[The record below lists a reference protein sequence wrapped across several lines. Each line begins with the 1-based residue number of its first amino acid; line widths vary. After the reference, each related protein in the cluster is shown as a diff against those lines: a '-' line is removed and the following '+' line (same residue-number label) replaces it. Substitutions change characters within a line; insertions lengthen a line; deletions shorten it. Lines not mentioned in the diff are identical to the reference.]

1 MASASNKRSPTPEH
15 NIPEDPDTAAARKE
29 LRQTVISEKPD
40 LSAMSATNPDH
51 RAPSATSGLD
61 KASSKATT
69 PDRDLP
75 DTADNN
81 MKEHMSSP
89 KKKRARDEVDEPKD
103 TAANTNGDV
112 SPVGENGS
120 ITLNRTNRSEPEK
133 KRPRD
138 VSSEIKK
145 DAEAPI
151 SPKSDEAATKS
162 PEPQKPSTA
171 EKDQKVTSASAFN
184 SSGLS
189 GFSTQ
194 TSPFLQAGSGTKTL
208 SSFASTSA
216 APSPFGLT
224 SSTPT
229 SIFGTSN
236 GSSAFARVG
245 GSSTTTFGSSVFSG
259 GFGSS
264 SLSGSKLTTFS
275 TPGGIFKS
283 SEPPRPFG
291 APANDEED
299 EGAGDGAKSKDKEG
313 DDSAEKPTEEDKEKS
328 AGAEDKKKPKLQ
340 RVAVDDGEAGEV
352 TLLQVRAKIY
362 HLDKASS
369 SWKERGAGN
378 LKINVPLACVTID
391 EESGAP
397 IPGTFDASSLE
408 GAESKVVRL
417 VMRQDSTH
425 RLILNTVIIPA
436 MEFQEKST
444 VKATCVLFTAIE
456 NEGAVSIQI
465 KMNAAN
471 AKSFLNEVGK
481 VQRELQSV

>member
-1 MASASNKRSPTPEH
+1 MASTSTKRSPTPEH

-40 LSAMSATNPDH
+40 LSAMSATNPDD
-51 RAPSATSGLD
+51 RAPSATLGLD
-61 KASSKATT
+61 KASSSRATT

-75 DTADNN
+75 DTADDN

-89 KKKRARDEVDEPKD
+89 KKKRARDEADEPKD
-103 TAANTNGDV
+103 TAANTNGDI
-112 SPVGENGS
+112 SPIGVNGS
-120 ITLNRTNRSEPEK
+120 ITTLSRTNRSEPEK

-138 VSSEIKK
+138 VSSEIKNNV
-145 DAEAPI
+145 EAPI
-151 SPKSDEAATKS
+151 TSPKSPKSDEAATKS
-162 PEPQKPSTA
+162 PKPQEPSTA

-189 GFSTQ
+189 GFATQ
-194 TSPFLQAGSGTKTL
+194 SSPFLQAGGAKTL
-208 SSFASTSA
+208 SSFASKSTS
-216 APSPFGLT
+216 PSPFGLT

-236 GSSAFARVG
+236 GSSAFGQVG

-275 TPGGIFKS
+275 TPGGSFKS
-283 SEPPRPFG
+283 SKPVRPFG
-291 APANDEED
+291 APVSDAEDEEAED
-299 EGAGDGAKSKDKEG
+299 EAKSTDKEA
-313 DDSAEKPTEEDKEKS
+313 DDNADKPAEEDKEKS

-397 IPGTFDASSLE
+397 IPGTFDASTLE

-425 RLILNTVIIPA
+425 RLLLNTVIIPA

-465 KMNAAN
+465 KVRGAC
-471 AKSFLNEVGK
+471 
-481 VQRELQSV
+481 